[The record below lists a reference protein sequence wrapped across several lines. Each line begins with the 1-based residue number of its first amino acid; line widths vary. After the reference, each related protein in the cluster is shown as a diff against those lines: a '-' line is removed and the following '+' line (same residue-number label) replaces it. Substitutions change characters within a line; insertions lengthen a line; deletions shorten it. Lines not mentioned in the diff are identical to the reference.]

1 VKRSALLVPSD
12 KPQLTNFNAKR
23 PLGGYGGTVLS
34 ATLLVEE
41 MYKHDRS
48 LSLTIFGTGLGLT
61 PLLLGG
67 TPEQHK
73 EFLEPFLNGEG
84 EPLASLV
91 HSEPGGT
98 ANYLEKGGKGLGC
111 VARKEGG
118 EWVVDGEKVCE
129 ILFLWKD
136 FGWIR

>member
-1 VKRSALLVPSD
+1 
-12 KPQLTNFNAKR
+12 
-23 PLGGYGGTVLS
+23 
-34 ATLLVEE
+34 

-91 HSEPGGT
+91 HSEPEGT

-111 VARKEGG
+111 VARKEGD

-129 ILFLWKD
+129 NLFLWKD
-136 FGWIR
+136 FGWIRLKRRDSEV

>member
-1 VKRSALLVPSD
+1 MKCCFQSPN
-12 KPQLTNFNAKR
+12 PLTLNFR

-98 ANYLEKGGKGLGC
+98 AN
-111 VARKEGG
+111 
-118 EWVVDGEKVCE
+118 
-129 ILFLWKD
+129 
-136 FGWIR
+136 